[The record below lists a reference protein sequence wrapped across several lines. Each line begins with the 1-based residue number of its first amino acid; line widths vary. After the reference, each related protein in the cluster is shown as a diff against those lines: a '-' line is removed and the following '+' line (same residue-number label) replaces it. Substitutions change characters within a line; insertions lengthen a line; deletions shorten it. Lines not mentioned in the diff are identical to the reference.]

1 VIKKIKLILSISAL
15 AFILLNM
22 FYLLVVNRAEIIITL
37 LNKFNVPP
45 FPKLLITTIII
56 LIVVYGVGKLLIYIY
71 MVRLEMLREKY
82 QEDINK

>member
-1 VIKKIKLILSISAL
+1 MIKKIKLILSISAL